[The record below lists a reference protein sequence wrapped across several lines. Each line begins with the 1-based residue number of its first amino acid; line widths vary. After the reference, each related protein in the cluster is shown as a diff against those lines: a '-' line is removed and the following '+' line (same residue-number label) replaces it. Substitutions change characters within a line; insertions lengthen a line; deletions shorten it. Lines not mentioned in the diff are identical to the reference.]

1 MEREIKLS
9 GGEISILKTIGLS
22 GSPLIG
28 KLLIDR
34 VEMDGAELIETLEG
48 LIDQG
53 YLLSNK
59 VNLHSAEDIERSS
72 FRVNSS
78 YARDLRDSLR
88 PGGRPREDRSRRS
101 RR

>member
-1 MEREIKLS
+1 MEREIKLN

-22 GSPLIG
+22 GSPMIG

-34 VEMDGAELIETLEG
+34 VEMDDAELIDTLGG

-53 YLLSNK
+53 YVLSTK
-59 VNLHSAEDIERSS
+59 VTLYSAEDIERSH
-72 FRVNSS
+72 FRVNSA

-88 PGGRPREDRSRRS
+88 PGGRREERSRRS